1 MIATPTAVETEI
13 AIAEHASERDLPDVR
28 HRIERRRRGF
38 QRRERARHFAGLML
52 EPFRLVSLRLAPAR
66 LVDGEDRGIENAVA
80 QSLQAERRKPRLG
93 IARHDLAAAGAVV
106 EIIEDD
112 AGIVI
117 RGAVLVDH
125 DRNLA
130 ERILLADAV
139 VDVGGVGGFDF
150 HIVVEAEN
158 GNCDPDLAAERRRR
172 RRAQNHHC
180 STFDVTDFVCGS
192 AFLRQCIARRNATDQ
207 RSAGRPHGISLRV
220 ALPHDAAPPPYPVT
234 TRLTAFGPLPF
245 LSGSTSKLMRWPST
259 SDFSPARSTAV
270 MCTNTSRPPSSG
282 LMKP

>member
-1 MIATPTAVETEI
+1 MIAAPTAVETEI
-13 AIAEHASERDLPDVR
+13 AIAEHASERDLPDVGC
-28 HRIERRRRGF
+28 RIERRRRGF
-38 QRRERARHFAGLML
+38 QRCECARHFAGLML
-52 EPFRLVSLRLAPAR
+52 EPFRLVGLRLAPAR
-66 LVDGEDRGIENAVA
+66 LVDGEDRGIEDAVA
-80 QSLQAERRKPRLG
+80 QSLQAQRRKPRLG
-93 IARHDLAAAGAVV
+93 VARHDLAAAGAVV

-117 RGAVLVDH
+117 RGTVLGDH

-130 ERILLADAV
+130 KRILFADIV
-139 VDVGGVGGFDF
+139 IDVAGVGGFDC
-150 HIVVEAEN
+150 HVVVEAEERN
-158 GNCDPDLAAERRRR
+158 RDPDLAAERRSR

-180 STFDVTDFVCGS
+180 NTFDVTDCVCGS
-192 AFLRQCIARRNATDQ
+192 AYLRKCIARCNATAR
-207 RSAGRPHGISLRV
+207 RSAERPHGITLRV
-220 ALPHDAAPPPYPVT
+220 MLPHDAATSSYPVT